1 MNHLI
6 ETLHILPLCFIVL
19 LFACQFLWK
28 LFKKQIIVV
37 HHLDPLL
44 LILSAIGTA
53 AGANCHGSHFCHD
66 LFDPCFG
73 YAAVS
78 MCVAARMLGL
88 FKKLKKVNA

>member
-1 MNHLI
+1 MII
-6 ETLHILPLCFIVL
+6 EAFHILPLYLIVL
-19 LFACQFLWK
+19 LFGVQFSWK
-28 LFKKQIIVV
+28 VFKNKTIII
-37 HHLDPLL
+37 HQMDPLL

-53 AGANCHGSHFCHD
+53 AGANAHGVHGAHE

-88 FKKLKKVNA
+88 FKKFQHANA